1 MRWRLA
7 SVVSL
12 VVVVPALGAGATT
25 GKVRAIALHGVDKP
39 SVVRVVVTFE
49 GRLQITDV
57 VAVDHSPFGDGS
69 ARVLV
74 RRAGFFPATPPKV
87 HPDGV
92 DVRLASASGG
102 LLIRFGAA
110 AHRFKYL
117 GYRILRRPERL
128 VVELWKSA
136 PPAEPLRTGFGGC
149 LALARWTVGAG
160 TVSASGSERNLF
172 EHMFVV
178 QVRDGSGRVVGKR
191 GVASV
196 GGRWNTKLS
205 YKVAQAQ
212 RGTLEA
218 VDFSEGDG
226 SLVCLAQVRVTLRR

>member
-1 MRWRLA
+1 M
-7 SVVSL
+7 VSL

-25 GKVRAIALHGVDKP
+25 GKVRAVALHGVDKP

>member
-1 MRWRLA
+1 MA
-7 SVVSL
+7 GL
-12 VVVVPALGAGATT
+12 VGVVPALGAGATT
-25 GKVRAIALHGVDKP
+25 GNVRVVALQGVDKP
-39 SVVRVVVTFE
+39 SVVRVVVTFA

-57 VAVDHSPFGDGS
+57 VAVDRSAFGDGS

-74 RRAGFFPATPPKV
+74 RGASTATTRSV

-92 DVRLASASGG
+92 DVRLARAAGG
-102 LLIRFGAA
+102 LVIRFDTAA
-110 AHRFKYL
+110 RRFKYL

-136 PPAEPLRTGFGGC
+136 PPAEPLRRGFGGC
-149 LALARWTVGAG
+149 LTLARWVVGPG
-160 TVSASGSERNLF
+160 TVNASGSERNLF

-178 QVRDGSGRVVGKR
+178 TVRNASGHVVGKH

-196 GGRWNTKLS
+196 GGRWSTKLS
-205 YKVAQAQ
+205 YNVAQTQ

>member
-1 MRWRLA
+1 MA
-7 SVVSL
+7 GL
-12 VVVVPALGAGATT
+12 VVAVPALGAGATT
-25 GKVRAIALHGVDKP
+25 GKVRAVALNGVDKP
-39 SVVRVVVTFE
+39 SVVRVVVTFA
-49 GRLQITDV
+49 GRLEITDI
-57 VAVDHSPFGDGS
+57 VAVDRAPFGDGS

-74 RRAGFFPATPPKV
+74 RGASSTAAPPNV

-92 DVRLASASGG
+92 DVRLAKAAGG
-102 LLIRFGAA
+102 LVIHLDAS

-136 PPAEPLRTGFGGC
+136 PPAQPFQRGFGGC
-149 LALARWTVGAG
+149 LALARWAVGAG

-178 QVRDGSGRVVGKR
+178 QVRDASGRVVGKR

-196 GGRWNTKLS
+196 GGRWNAKVS

>member
-1 MRWRLA
+1 MA
-7 SVVSL
+7 GL

-25 GKVRAIALHGVDKP
+25 GKVRAIALHGIDKP
-39 SVVRVVVTFE
+39 SVVRVVVTFA
-49 GRLQITDV
+49 GRLEITDV
-57 VAVDHSPFGDGS
+57 VAVDHSPFGDGN

-74 RRAGFFPATPPKV
+74 RGAGFTAPPPNV

-102 LLIRFGAA
+102 LVIRFGAA

>member
-1 MRWRLA
+1 MA
-7 SVVSL
+7 GL
-12 VVVVPALGAGATT
+12 VVLVPALGAGATT
-25 GKVRAIALHGVDKP
+25 GKVRAVALRGVDKP
-39 SVVRVVVTFE
+39 SVVQVVVTFA
-49 GRLQITDV
+49 GQLQITDI
-57 VAVDHSPFGDGS
+57 VAVDRSPFGDGS
-69 ARVLV
+69 ARILV
-74 RRAGFFPATPPKV
+74 RGASSTAAPPNV
-87 HPDGV
+87 HPGGV
-92 DVRLASASGG
+92 DVRLARAAGG
-102 LLIRFGAA
+102 LVIRFNAA

-128 VVELWKSA
+128 VLELWKSA
-136 PPAEPLRTGFGGC
+136 PPPESLRRGFGGC
-149 LALARWTVGAG
+149 LVLGRWAVGAG

-178 QVRDGSGRVVGKR
+178 QVRDGGGRVVGKR

>member
-1 MRWRLA
+1 M
-7 SVVSL
+7 VSL

-25 GKVRAIALHGVDKP
+25 GKVRAIALHGIDKP
-39 SVVRVVVTFE
+39 SVVRVVVTFA
-49 GRLQITDV
+49 GRLEITDV
-57 VAVDHSPFGDGS
+57 VAVDHSPFGDGN

-74 RRAGFFPATPPKV
+74 RGAGITAPPPNV

-102 LLIRFGAA
+102 LVIRFGAA